1 MERFEEEND
10 APFLVGG
17 VPYVDFIEAQVRNHE
32 AHLVEERTAKKVA
45 KKEEVRVTTQFLV

>member
-45 KKEEVRVTTQFLV
+45 KKEEVLPTVQF